1 MNVSFSGCGFI
12 GVYHIGAASCLQT
25 YAPFLLTNKLAGASA
40 GAMAAAALVGDVSL
54 TDMAREVLKVA
65 CKANEKALGPFHPQF
80 NLNEAL
86 HEGLDKVLPADI
98 HIRATDRLHVSLTKV
113 ADRQN
118 LIVSQFES
126 REHLI
131 NTLLASCFIP
141 LLSGWLPPR
150 LNGQLV
156 FDGGYSDNVP
166 VVQANTITV
175 SPFSGNQD
183 ICPLDDSELAE
194 LLGLNL
200 ATGPTTSIA
209 VSKEN
214 LARFRMALLPPSAE
228 DLMQVCRQGY
238 EDSYRYLS
246 SRGIIQC
253 ADCRTAKLAAGLTAT
268 SDWRRP
274 GTCESC
280 EQLLRDEDHRRLP
293 EELCRVFDE
302 AAEEIRLRRLG
313 VMARLSSLSLSP
325 YRLSARLIG
334 RTAWMVMS
342 GLLPSEK
349 TVKALMSYSPA
360 LVTCPFDSL

>member
-1 MNVSFSGCGFI
+1 MANFP
-12 GVYHIGAASCLQT
+12 HICLT
-25 YAPFLLTNKLAGASA
+25 ATLTAFCS
-40 GAMAAAALVGDVSL
+40 SQ
-54 TDMAREVLKVA
+54 
-65 CKANEKALGPFHPQF
+65 CFHIS
-80 NLNEAL
+80 
-86 HEGLDKVLPADI
+86 GLDKVLPADI

-228 DLMQVCRQGY
+228 DLMQV
-238 EDSYRYLS
+238 
-246 SRGIIQC
+246 
-253 ADCRTAKLAAGLTAT
+253 
-268 SDWRRP
+268 
-274 GTCESC
+274 
-280 EQLLRDEDHRRLP
+280 
-293 EELCRVFDE
+293 
-302 AAEEIRLRRLG
+302 IRLNLKLPFSPRPRPPPHVAEPGFKFLE
-313 VMARLSSLSLSP
+313 MATDTGSNQTWPKKL
-325 YRLSARLIG
+325 
-334 RTAWMVMS
+334 
-342 GLLPSEK
+342 
-349 TVKALMSYSPA
+349 
-360 LVTCPFDSL
+360 

>member
-1 MNVSFSGCGFI
+1 M
-12 GVYHIGAASCLQT
+12 
-25 YAPFLLTNKLAGASA
+25 
-40 GAMAAAALVGDVSL
+40 
-54 TDMAREVLKVA
+54 
-65 CKANEKALGPFHPQF
+65 
-80 NLNEAL
+80 
-86 HEGLDKVLPADI
+86 
-98 HIRATDRLHVSLTKV
+98 
-113 ADRQN
+113 
-118 LIVSQFES
+118 
-126 REHLI
+126 
-131 NTLLASCFIP
+131 
-141 LLSGWLPPR
+141 
-150 LNGQLV
+150 
-156 FDGGYSDNVP
+156 
-166 VVQANTITV
+166 
-175 SPFSGNQD
+175 
-183 ICPLDDSELAE
+183 
-194 LLGLNL
+194 
-200 ATGPTTSIA
+200 
-209 VSKEN
+209 
-214 LARFRMALLPPSAE
+214 
-228 DLMQVCRQGY
+228 CRQGY

-325 YRLSARLIG
+325 YRLSARLMG